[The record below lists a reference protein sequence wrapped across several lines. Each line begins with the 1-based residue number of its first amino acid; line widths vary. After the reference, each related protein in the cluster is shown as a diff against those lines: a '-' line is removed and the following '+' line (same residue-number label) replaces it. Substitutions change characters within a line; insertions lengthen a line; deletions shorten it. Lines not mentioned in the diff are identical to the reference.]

1 MKTEYRIEDFD
12 TNYARA
18 MINKAVRNAL
28 EEEIINKKEEQLS
41 CAIFAGVVIMLIT
54 AFVIIE
60 NFT

>member
-12 TNYARA
+12 TKYARA

-54 AFVIIE
+54 AFMFIE

>member
-1 MKTEYRIEDFD
+1 MKTEYRIETFD
-12 TNYARA
+12 TKYARV
-18 MINKAVRNAL
+18 MINKAVKNAL

-41 CAIFAGVVIMLIT
+41 CAIFAGAVIMLIT

>member
-12 TNYARA
+12 TKYARA

-41 CAIFAGVVIMLIT
+41 CAIFARVVIMLIT

>member
-1 MKTEYRIEDFD
+1 MKTEYRIETFD
-12 TNYARA
+12 TKYARA

-28 EEEIINKKEEQLS
+28 EEEIINKKEEQP

>member
-1 MKTEYRIEDFD
+1 MKTEYRIEYFD
-12 TNYARA
+12 TKYARA
-18 MINKAVRNAL
+18 MINKAVKNAL